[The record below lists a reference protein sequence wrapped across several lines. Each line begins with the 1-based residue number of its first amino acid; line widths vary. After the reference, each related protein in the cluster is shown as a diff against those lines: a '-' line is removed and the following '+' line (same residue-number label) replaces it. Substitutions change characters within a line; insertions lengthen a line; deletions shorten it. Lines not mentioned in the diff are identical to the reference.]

1 MKNKSALRTKKMLYP
16 IFLTAVMMILP
27 SGLALAAELKIIKL
41 NEPDKKRWQVLIFSF
56 DRTLNLANG

>member
-27 SGLALAAELKIIKL
+27 SGLAIAAELKIIKL
-41 NEPDKKRWQVLIFSF
+41 NEPDRNTGGFSIFPF
-56 DRTLNLANG
+56 DITLNLANG